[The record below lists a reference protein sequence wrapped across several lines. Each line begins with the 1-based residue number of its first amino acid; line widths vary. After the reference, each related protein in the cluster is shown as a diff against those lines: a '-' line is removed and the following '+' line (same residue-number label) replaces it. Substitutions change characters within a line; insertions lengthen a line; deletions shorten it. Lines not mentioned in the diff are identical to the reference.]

1 MSKLACYYLFLAAC
15 MFLAAYNL
23 TDDRSFRCFATCLW
37 ISLVWPVVI
46 VVTVLE
52 SVLRAL
58 DDY

>member
-46 VVTVLE
+46 VVTVFE
-52 SVLRAL
+52 RVL
-58 DDY
+58 DD